1 MSSQKNSSS
10 KQSKAENSFRAAFER
25 LKSNVP
31 NLLPKGTIITQNN
44 IAREAGVDPSAFKKS
59 RFPRLI
65 DEIKNWLD
73 SNKQA
78 PLISRRQQLISN
90 RNRIKALQ
98 ERMDALKSQ
107 RDNALTLLANADM
120 LIKELSLEN
129 TRLKKLLPNGN
140 ITSLLPSN
148 SIKDS
153 S

>member
-1 MSSQKNSSS
+1 MPSQKSSLS
-10 KQSKAENSFRAAFER
+10 KQSKAEDSFRAAFER
-25 LKSNVP
+25 LKSNAP

-73 SNKQA
+73 SNKQV
-78 PLISRRQQLISN
+78 PLTSRRQQLISN

-98 ERMDALKSQ
+98 ERMDMLKSQ
-107 RDNALTLLANADM
+107 RDNALTLLADADI
-120 LIKELSLEN
+120 LITELSLEN
-129 TRLKKLLPNGN
+129 TRLKKLLPNSN

-148 SIKDS
+148 SVKDS